1 MLTLPRGAL
10 ALAAMLALAC
20 SPSLPPVA
28 GCTPGA
34 QRCHDDAPEVCS
46 ASQRWE
52 PAGTVPCADVG
63 GVCVVRGA
71 IARCGRAPAFGGP
84 AAPSGDAS
92 APAALDA
99 AAAATDGGAS

>member
-10 ALAAMLALAC
+10 ALAAILALAC

-28 GCTPGA
+28 GCTPGT

-52 PAGTVPCADVG
+52 PAGTARCADVG

-71 IARCGRAPAFGGP
+71 VARCGRAPAP
-84 AAPSGDAS
+84 GDAA